1 MIDVVIIL
9 LLIVSFIA
17 GRRKGFVKQVIQL
30 IGFFVALFIGFWFSE
45 SLGVVFS
52 ERLPFPEGEGLAQS
66 LVLGIFP
73 LKDWFYRII
82 AFFLLFFITLF
93 FFRMISGF
101 FHTLVKWPILSN
113 MNRFFG
119 GVVGFVQTY
128 VFLFLFLF
136 IAAML
141 PNESAQIMMEKSILT
156 SFILE
161 HTPILSS
168 LTKEWFIEL
177 ERSF

>member
-1 MIDVVIIL
+1 
-9 LLIVSFIA
+9 
-17 GRRKGFVKQVIQL
+17 
-30 IGFFVALFIGFWFSE
+30 
-45 SLGVVFS
+45 
-52 ERLPFPEGEGLAQS
+52 
-66 LVLGIFP
+66 
-73 LKDWFYRII
+73 
-82 AFFLLFFITLF
+82 
-93 FFRMISGF
+93 
-101 FHTLVKWPILSN
+101 
-113 MNRFFG
+113 G

-128 VFLFLFLF
+128 VFLFLLLF